1 MQNLIIE
8 ADEIKTLKG
17 REFEKFGAEFNC
29 CELNAKLAAKSG
41 RREGN
46 YITVQTYGDTQICK
60 SLVYAL
66 REFVKR
72 GKRVLV
78 AGMGNGDV
86 VADALGR
93 RVVEYLKKHE
103 LKGSRISVFAPD
115 VGALTNLDS
124 VKLVQS
130 VSYGFSPD
138 YVVAVDAPGVQ
149 RQGDEPAEGGAPG
162 DVAHLGA
169 GAADGP
175 GHVVALPVGPA
186 GPDVAGVSGLPA
198 GAAEDGPVADKYF
211 RFTPWE
217 GFDARGAE
225 DIFPA
230 NACAPR
236 GSHDSASPS

>member
-8 ADEIKTLKG
+8 TDEIKTLKG

-103 LKGSRISVFAPD
+103 LKDSRISVFAPD

-138 YVVAVDAPGVQ
+138 YVVAVDALATARAERLGTCYQFTDSCLRPGGGTGKGSLLDSATLKTRFIAIGVPFIISINDLC
-149 RQGDEPAEGGAPG
+149 RCGDDNAYYVPY
-162 DVAHLGA
+162 D
-169 GAADGP
+169 
-175 GHVVALPVGPA
+175 
-186 GPDVAGVSGLPA
+186 
-198 GAAEDGPVADKYF
+198 ADK
-211 RFTPWE
+211 TV
-217 GFDARGAE
+217 DICAE
-225 DIFPA
+225 YIAEAIFEVF
-230 NACAPR
+230 
-236 GSHDSASPS
+236 S